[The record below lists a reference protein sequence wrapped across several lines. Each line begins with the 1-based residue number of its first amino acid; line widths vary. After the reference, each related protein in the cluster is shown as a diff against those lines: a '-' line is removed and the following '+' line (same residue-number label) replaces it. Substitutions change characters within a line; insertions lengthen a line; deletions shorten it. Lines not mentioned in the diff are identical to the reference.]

1 MIRSRKPIKSTQQ
14 LKEVQIYFL
23 LKGIEKNLEEY

>member
-14 LKEVQIYFL
+14 LKEERIYFL
-23 LKGIEKNLEEY
+23 LKDIEKNLEEY